1 MTEYQ
6 VFNMMYVGLI
16 SNAMYF
22 VGMVLLTWLGF
33 RMANNI
39 YNSQDANMGAKVF
52 TSAFC
57 VLVGVMMFYT
67 QQIGAA
73 ILDTAVTTLVDIGAP
88 SAERMQ
94 QYPDSTIY
102 RWSCS
107 NCICPS
113 CSSFSITN
121 CLVKKI
127 DKIKGVLMAPFSCLL
142 QNYQV

>member
-39 YNSQDANMGAKVF
+39 YNSQDANKGAKVF

-73 ILDTAVTTLVDIGAP
+73 ILDTAVTTLADIGAP

-94 QYPDSTIY
+94 EYPDSPLSIGGAVQTLFVLLVVVFQLLIV
-102 RWSCS
+102 WS
-107 NCICPS
+107 
-113 CSSFSITN
+113 
-121 CLVKKI
+121 KK
-127 DKIKGVLMAPFSCLL
+127 
-142 QNYQV
+142 